1 MVKTTTRFLLASL
14 LCLLSLWPGAA
25 HAQSPELLDALEQS
39 DELYVEG
46 RYQEAL
52 PFAEKALRLV
62 EREFGPDHPN
72 TATFLSNLAEVL
84 QVQGQYAEAE
94 PLCER
99 ALEIWAK
106 APRPEHPNAAT
117 GLDKLR
123 LARHGCDVAAM
134 GVFSRYPQ

>member
-1 MVKTTTRFLLASL
+1 MARAKTSLLLAGV
-14 LCLLSLWPGAA
+14 LCLALGPAVA
-25 HAQSPELLDALEQS
+25 HAQSPELLDALKRS
-39 DELYVEG
+39 DELYVAG
-46 RYQEAL
+46 RYHDAL

-72 TATFLSNLAEVL
+72 TAAFLSNLAEVL
-84 QVQGQYAEAE
+84 QLQGRYDEAE
-94 PLCER
+94 PHCER
-99 ALEIWAK
+99 ALAIWAN
-106 APRPEHPNAAT
+106 PNAAT